1 MELNIVDM
9 KEFEEKTKEGKVLVD
24 FYASWCGPCSMLS
37 PLVAK
42 LGEEHPEITII
53 KIDVDQASE
62 IAAKFNVYSIP
73 TIVLFED
80 GKAKKT
86 QVGYLPEPSL
96 RRFAEVE

>member
-1 MELNIVDM
+1 MELNIVGM
-9 KEFEEKTKEGKVLVD
+9 KEFEEKTKKGKVLVD
-24 FYASWCGPCSMLS
+24 FYAAWCGPCSMLS

-42 LGEEHPEITII
+42 LADEHPEITII

-73 TIVLFED
+73 TLVLFED

-96 RRFAEVE
+96 RRFVEVE

>member
-1 MELNIVDM
+1 MELNISDP
-9 KEFEEKTKEGKVLVD
+9 KQFEEKTKEGKVLVD
-24 FYASWCGPCSMLS
+24 FYAVWCGPCGMLA
-37 PLVAK
+37 PLVEK

-53 KIDVDQASE
+53 KVNVDEAPE
-62 IAAKFNVYSIP
+62 ISAKFNIYSIP
-73 TIVLFED
+73 TLILFED